1 MAPKIESNS
10 GAVYDEL
17 LEHYERMIS
26 VMRQTRS
33 ALEQAPA
40 PGEQRPTT
48 RAELAL
54 ELFQE
59 MIEDMTMGVVFET
72 HFEAKQLAGVC
83 ALCNTRQVS
92 GLGSETAAVFFLDAD
107 SAVPASVCV
116 GAGLAVAE
124 AEAGALAD
132 AFECPSCQRS
142 FPAARFAAHMDKCM
156 GLSSRRAAT
165 RSRPAAVAASA
176 ASTPVPAGYESS
188 GGSSTGA
195 ARRGKRGRNR

>member
-83 ALCNTRQVS
+83 ALCNTS
-92 GLGSETAAVFFLDAD
+92 GSVNPAETAAVFFLDAD

-165 RSRPAAVAASA
+165 RR
-176 ASTPVPAGYESS
+176 
-188 GGSSTGA
+188 
-195 ARRGKRGRNR
+195 